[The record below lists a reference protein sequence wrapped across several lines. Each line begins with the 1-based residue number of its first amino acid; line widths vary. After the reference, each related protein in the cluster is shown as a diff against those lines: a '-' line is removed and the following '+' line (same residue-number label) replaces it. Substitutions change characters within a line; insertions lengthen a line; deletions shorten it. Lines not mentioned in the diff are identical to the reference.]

1 MADAGMVAGETVEF
15 LIFGDYMACEIF
27 DASPRSEG
35 VAYLCRPD
43 DYLSSIV
50 AKLEYAVAQNRP
62 QQVVVFAGN
71 QDAIMGM
78 QAKEYELHISLI
90 VQTIQTLGTSVIASA
105 VERSAAKPPD
115 QIIRTTGSDWEAMTE
130 KLRKQSGA
138 DFTMVTEPKR
148 PNQKP
153 APQPEEPVNL
163 NVYNVKAYPKEFQQ
177 IGIAQDAVM
186 ASANWRI
193 GKTKTKSWYV
203 GVWGMA
209 ELKQPE
215 RSKIGVVLTRM

>member
-1 MADAGMVAGETVEF
+1 MSQNRRLL
-15 LIFGDYMACEIF
+15 LICISIAALVIF
-27 DASPRSEG
+27 YCLAYDKPAPSVTMTSQQAAQTPQG
-35 VAYLCRPD
+35 VQQAAAAAKTP
-43 DYLSSIV
+43 LSSH
-50 AKLEYAVAQNRP
+50 
-62 QQVVVFAGN
+62 
-71 QDAIMGM
+71 
-78 QAKEYELHISLI
+78 QASA
-90 VQTIQTLGTSVIASA
+90 IASA

-148 PNQKP
+148 PSQKP

-186 ASANWRI
+186 ASANWRV

-203 GVWGMA
+203 GVWGIA